1 MLDELLTELNSRMQ
15 KAVDGLARELA
26 TIRAG
31 RATPALLDN
40 ITVDYQGAS
49 IPLFQLATISIPEA
63 NLIIIQPW
71 DRTSLRNIERAILTA
86 NIGLN
91 PANDGNIIRVVIP
104 PLSEERR
111 KEVVKLVS
119 RKVEERRI
127 AIRNIRRDGIERLRE
142 MEKAKE
148 TYARVTSLDPELA
161 GRFPLLDVR
170 DGSRAADQTTANE
183 IFGME
188 WE

>member
-1 MLDELLTELNSRMQ
+1 MLDELFAELNSRMQ

-31 RATPALLDN
+31 RATPALFDN
-40 ITVDYQGAS
+40 IMVDYQGTPV
-49 IPLFQLATISIPEA
+49 PLYRLATISIPEA

-71 DRTSLRNIERAILTA
+71 DRTSLRDIERAILTA

-111 KEVVKLVS
+111 KELVKFVS

-127 AIRNIRRDGIERLRE
+127 AIRNIRRDGIEKLRE
-142 MEKAKE
+142 MAKNKEISEDQLKNNIKKIDQLTEVCVDRVSELGQSKEK
-148 TYARVTSLDPELA
+148 
-161 GRFPLLDVR
+161 
-170 DGSRAADQTTANE
+170 E
-183 IFGME
+183 IRE
-188 WE
+188 V

>member
-1 MLDELLTELNSRMQ
+1 MLDELFAELNSRME
-15 KAVDGLARELA
+15 KTVDGLARELA

-31 RATPALLDN
+31 RATPSLLDN
-40 ITVDYQGAS
+40 IIVDYQGTS
-49 IPLFQLATISIPEA
+49 IPLYQLATISVPEA

-71 DRTSLRNIERAILTA
+71 DRTSLRDIEKAILAA

-111 KEVVKLVS
+111 KELIKVVS

-127 AIRNIRRDGIERLRE
+127 AIRNIRRDGIDKLRE
-142 MEKAKE
+142 MEKNKE
-148 TYARVTSLDPELA
+148 ISQDELKINTKKIDQLTDVCIDKVTEL
-161 GRFPLLDVR
+161 GE
-170 DGSRAADQTTANE
+170 SKEKE
-183 IFGME
+183 IQE
-188 WE
+188 I

>member
-15 KAVDGLARELA
+15 KAIDGLAKELA

-40 ITVDYQGAS
+40 IMVDYQGTSA
-49 IPLFQLATISIPEA
+49 PLYQLATISIPEA

-71 DRTSLRNIERAILTA
+71 DRTSLRAIEKVILTA

-91 PANDGNIIRVVIP
+91 PANDGNVIRVVIP

-111 KEVVKLVS
+111 KELVKLVS
-119 RKVEERRI
+119 RRTEERRI
-127 AIRNIRRDGIERLRE
+127 AIRNIRRDGIEKLRE
-142 MEKAKE
+142 IERNKGISEDELKNNTRKIDQLTETCVDKVSELGRSKEK
-148 TYARVTSLDPELA
+148 
-161 GRFPLLDVR
+161 
-170 DGSRAADQTTANE
+170 E
-183 IFGME
+183 IQE
-188 WE
+188 I

>member
-1 MLDELLTELNSRMQ
+1 MLDELFAELNSRMQ
-15 KAVDGLARELA
+15 KAIDGLARELA

-40 ITVDYQGAS
+40 IMVNYQGTS
-49 IPLFQLATISIPEA
+49 IPLYQLATISIPEA

-71 DRTSLRNIERAILTA
+71 DRTSLRGIEKAILTA

-111 KEVVKLVS
+111 KELVKLVS

-127 AIRNIRRDGIERLRE
+127 AIRNIRRDGIEKLRE
-142 MEKAKE
+142 LEKNKEISQDELTSNAKKVDQLTE
-148 TYARVTSLDPELA
+148 VCVDKVSEL
-161 GRFPLLDVR
+161 G
-170 DGSRAADQTTANE
+170 QNKENE
-183 IFGME
+183 IQE
-188 WE
+188 I

>member
-15 KAVDGLARELA
+15 KAIDGLARELA

-40 ITVDYQGAS
+40 IMVDYHGTS
-49 IPLFQLATISIPEA
+49 TPIYQLATISVPEA

-71 DRTSLRNIERAILTA
+71 DRTSLRDIEKAILTA

-91 PANDGNIIRVVIP
+91 PANDGNVIRVVIP

-111 KEVVKLVS
+111 KELVKLLS

-127 AIRNIRRDGIERLRE
+127 AIRNIRRDGIEKLRE
-142 MEKAKE
+142 MEKNKEISEDELRINAKKIDQLTE
-148 TYARVTSLDPELA
+148 VSVDRVGEL
-161 GRFPLLDVR
+161 GQSKER
-170 DGSRAADQTTANE
+170 E
-183 IFGME
+183 IQE
-188 WE
+188 I

>member
-1 MLDELLTELNSRMQ
+1 MLDELFAELNSRMQ
-15 KAVDGLARELA
+15 KAIDGLARELA

-40 ITVDYQGAS
+40 IMVDYQGTS
-49 IPLFQLATISIPEA
+49 IPLYQLATISIPEA

-71 DRTSLRNIERAILTA
+71 DRTSLRGIEKAILTA

-104 PLSEERR
+104 PLNEERR
-111 KEVVKLVS
+111 KELVKLVS

-127 AIRNIRRDGIERLRE
+127 AIRNIRRDGIEKLRE
-142 MEKAKE
+142 LEKNKEISQDELTSNAKKIDQLTE
-148 TYARVTSLDPELA
+148 VCVDKVSEL
-161 GRFPLLDVR
+161 GQ
-170 DGSRAADQTTANE
+170 SKESE
-183 IFGME
+183 IQE
-188 WE
+188 I